1 MSKPRKKYNPRKH
14 QPASFGTIKLA
25 IGKAMTTPTDDLDI
39 LTEPDADYLAL
50 LAGNAT
56 IEGFTRLCEMATA
69 LFCAGR
75 LLKERGVGDTGLI
88 GWGYEETGNEAAEAL
103 QAIAQRY
110 KASGRLVGTGDEY
123 RRVKECL
130 TALRTVIP
138 ALTRGELITVL
149 NEAAGIV
156 EDAGK
161 RQRKAGQAA
170 AQQKGVYGNQ
180 DRKTH
185 GS

>member
-14 QPASFGTIKLA
+14 LPASFGSIKLA

-75 LLKERGVGDTGLI
+75 LLKERGVGDAVMMGVA
-88 GWGYEETGNEAAEAL
+88 YEQGGNDAAEAL
-103 QAIAQRY
+103 QAIATRY
-110 KASGRLVGTGDEY
+110 RETGRLVGTGDEY
-123 RRVKECL
+123 RRVKDCL
-130 TALRTVIP
+130 ASLRTVIP

-161 RQRKAGQAA
+161 QQRKAGHVPAEG
-170 AQQKGVYGNQ
+170 KV
-180 DRKTH
+180 
-185 GS
+185 